1 MGRSTKSWVGATVV
15 ESLWPL
21 INQNSFKPKNINYM
35 KWCIT
40 QTNTSVSGE
49 AAAKLWYFVILTA
62 WLRSKMTWSLVSS
75 WEDWSNRSIM
85 LHLFSIWI
93 HIFSYYSCES
103 PRKIVQL
110 SLFWNSLTHLVN
122 VRWKET
128 ILGLWPELIHF
139 DRNTLIQSPDISS
152 LPLTLLRR
160 WHSSDLILSSLYK
173 SKTISL
179 CVLQMGFWKLT
190 INSSPSHGGFSIYV
204 LINTLQEPSK
214 HSLWNTSP
222 FSKYFQ
228 I

>member
-128 ILGLWPELIHF
+128 ILGLWLELVHF

-152 LPLTLLRR
+152 YAFNFTAAMALVWFDT
-160 WHSSDLILSSLYK
+160 
-173 SKTISL
+173 
-179 CVLQMGFWKLT
+179 V
-190 INSSPSHGGFSIYV
+190 FSV
-204 LINTLQEPSK
+204 
-214 HSLWNTSP
+214 
-222 FSKYFQ
+222 
-228 I
+228 